1 MNKPII
7 ANFLDLIRNS
17 SKEFGNRV
25 FISSILNKDHDF
37 YYKDL
42 LPFLSS
48 LSGFLDQN
56 KIPQTAKV
64 GVMLPNDITIALL
77 FLCIPALKRVFVP
90 INPKSSPEEVSYICI
105 DAEVEFLVTLKTL
118 KENVPVGI
126 KSKLI
131 ELGTDWIDELL
142 NTFNRE
148 EKISI
153 TIEQKEIA
161 EIVYTSGTTGKPKGV
176 ELSHRNLISN
186 SKGISD
192 SFNFRKS
199 DRFLTIT
206 PLFHNSGQLF
216 TTLAPMWTGSLT
228 IPVRPEVALGA
239 FWSLVVEKNITWT
252 LGMGSHINFLIS
264 IIGKKYQSLDHNLKG
279 VLTGGMKLDEG
290 KRRLFEDFYKTEIFI
305 TYGLTET
312 TSFATC
318 ENKHYE
324 SSPGSVGRPMSI
336 NKIKIDSAPGKTEGE
351 ILIKGDNVFEK
362 YHNLDNLTQERKSNG
377 WLKTGD
383 LGYLDDKGNLFI
395 TDRIDN
401 LIIIS
406 GENVYPAEIE
416 QHSLLIVELFEFMIV
431 SKEHEIK
438 GVELAMVF
446 TLKHKMLPD
455 IKGWS
460 KILSTVLANYK
471 IPTKFININDLGHTE
486 IPKALNGKLLR
497 STVQNMVNDLI

>member
-1 MNKPII
+1 LNKPII

-239 FWSLVVEKNITWT
+239 FWSLVVHGPWEWA
-252 LGMGSHINFLIS
+252 
-264 IIGKKYQSLDHNLKG
+264 
-279 VLTGGMKLDEG
+279 LT
-290 KRRLFEDFYKTEIFI
+290 
-305 TYGLTET
+305 
-312 TSFATC
+312 
-318 ENKHYE
+318 
-324 SSPGSVGRPMSI
+324 
-336 NKIKIDSAPGKTEGE
+336 
-351 ILIKGDNVFEK
+351 
-362 YHNLDNLTQERKSNG
+362 
-377 WLKTGD
+377 
-383 LGYLDDKGNLFI
+383 
-395 TDRIDN
+395 
-401 LIIIS
+401 
-406 GENVYPAEIE
+406 
-416 QHSLLIVELFEFMIV
+416 
-431 SKEHEIK
+431 
-438 GVELAMVF
+438 
-446 TLKHKMLPD
+446 
-455 IKGWS
+455 
-460 KILSTVLANYK
+460 
-471 IPTKFININDLGHTE
+471 
-486 IPKALNGKLLR
+486 
-497 STVQNMVNDLI
+497 